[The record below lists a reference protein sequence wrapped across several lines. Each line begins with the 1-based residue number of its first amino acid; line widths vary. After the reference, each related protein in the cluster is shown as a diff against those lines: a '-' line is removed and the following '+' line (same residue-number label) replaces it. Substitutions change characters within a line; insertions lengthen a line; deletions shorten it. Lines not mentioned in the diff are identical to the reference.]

1 MFFHVAIG
9 LFVSIKTRPDF
20 ATSVDSKIS
29 GFAHPHGSKLFAD
42 SKIIHSRERIQNVV
56 DPHENSLD
64 KCGRK
69 ANPDRE
75 KVADSKISGYVWTG
89 PHLQRCARGHN
100 KKYIQNLSP
109 ANL

>member
-1 MFFHVAIG
+1 MFFHVAID

-20 ATSVDSKIS
+20 ATSVDSKVS

-42 SKIIHSRERIQNVV
+42 SKIIHSRERIQKVV

-89 PHLQRCARGHN
+89 PHLTTLRSRA
-100 KKYIQNLSP
+100 
-109 ANL
+109 